1 MKKIL
6 YGSLGVLVLLVAVAL
21 VVPFL
26 VPAERYK
33 AEVTNLVRTAT
44 GRDLRID
51 GPARLT
57 ILPSLG
63 ISLRQVAF
71 ANAPGGVAKD
81 MVTLDGLDLKLK
93 LIPLLSGRV
102 EVDSFVLD
110 RPVIAL
116 EVDAK
121 GKPNWEMK
129 TAGTPA
135 AEPAADPATAKPAE
149 ATGAPGG
156 GLSELRLGDVRIA
169 DGSLTYLDQRTGAK
183 QALEKIDV
191 SISLA
196 GLDAPLGVKGNVTW
210 NAKRVD
216 LTLEVSRLRELLE
229 NRSSEVNLA
238 IQSDPVS
245 LGFKGSGGVA
255 RVAGTVDLKVPS
267 IRELA
272 AWAGSPI
279 AMAGTGLGPL
289 SITGKLDVAGP
300 KLSFTEAS
308 LSLDAIKGTGS
319 LTVDTGG
326 RKPAIAAGLSL
337 GELDLNPYLPPEG
350 AATPEAAA
358 PASTPS
364 APAQAAGWSDAP
376 IDLAGLKA
384 ANANLSLAV
393 TGIKMRKITVGRSA
407 VKVALRDGR
416 LAVDLTELELYQG
429 KGKGS
434 LVLDGSVAVPAIEA
448 SFTLGGIQVQPLLSD
463 AAGFSRLEGGGATDI
478 AITGR
483 GASQRQIVGSLN
495 GKGSFAFTDG
505 AINGFNLA
513 AMLRNVTTAFTA
525 GAATEKTD
533 FASLK
538 ASYQITNGILKNEDL
553 EMLAPLF
560 RVNGAGTVDLPKRT
574 VDYTI
579 TPKVVATAEGQGGN
593 KDLGGVMVPVIVQ
606 GPWDKLSYRPD
617 LAALL
622 KQKIDPKKALDA
634 LTGSGGAAPVKPKEL
649 LKGLFGN

>member
-1 MKKIL
+1 MMKKIL
-6 YGSLGVLVLLVAVAL
+6 IGLLAVVVLLVAVAL

-33 AEVTNLVRTAT
+33 AEVTELVRTAT
-44 GRDLRID
+44 GRELRID
-51 GPARLT
+51 GAARLT
-57 ILPSLG
+57 VLPSLG
-63 ISLRQVAF
+63 ISLKQVTF
-71 ANAPGGVAKD
+71 ANAPGGAAKD
-81 MVTLDGLDLKLK
+81 MVSLDGLDLKLK
-93 LIPLLSGRV
+93 LFPLLSGRV

-121 GKPNWEMK
+121 GKPNWDIK
-129 TAGTPA
+129 PATAAAAPA
-135 AEPAADPATAKPAE
+135 AEPAAAP
-149 ATGAPGG
+149 TGAPAASSGSSLG
-156 GLSELRLGDVRIA
+156 DVRLGDVRIVN
-169 DGSLTYLDQRTGAK
+169 GSLTYLDQRTGAR
-183 QALEKIDV
+183 QALDAIDV
-191 SISLA
+191 AVSLP

-210 NAKRVD
+210 NAKRID
-216 LTLEVSRLRELLE
+216 LDLDVSRLRELLE
-229 NRSSEVNLA
+229 NRSSEVVLA

-245 LGFKGSGGVA
+245 LVFKGSGGVA
-255 RVAGTVDLKVPS
+255 RVMGTVDLNVPS
-267 IRELA
+267 VRDLA

-308 LSLDAIKGTGS
+308 LALDAIRGTGS

-337 GELDLNPYLPPEG
+337 GELDLNPYLPPE
-350 AATPEAAA
+350 AAGKAEAAPTPA
-358 PASTPS
+358 PATGKS
-364 APAQAAGWSDAP
+364 AGWSDEP

-384 ANANLSLAV
+384 VNANLALAV
-393 TGIKMRKITVGRSA
+393 TSIKMRKITVGRSA
-407 VKVALRDGR
+407 VKVGLRDGR

-434 LVLDGSVAVPAIEA
+434 LVLDGSAAVPAIEA

-478 AITGR
+478 AISGR

-525 GAATEKTD
+525 GAANEKTD
-533 FASLK
+533 FASLR
-538 ASYQITNGILKNEDL
+538 ASYQITNGTLKNEDL

-579 TPKVVATAEGQGGN
+579 TPKVVATAEGQGGA
-593 KDLGGVMVPVIVQ
+593 KDVGGVMVPVIVQ
-606 GPWDKLSYRPD
+606 GPWDNLSYRPD

-622 KQKIDPKKALDA
+622 KQKIDPKKALDS
-634 LTGSGGAAPVKPKEL
+634 LTGAGGAAPVKPKEL
-649 LKGLFGN
+649 LKGLLGN